1 MPDGAFLKELLIV
14 LAVTLSI
21 LFLFQRIGLPSIVG
35 FLLAGVVIG
44 PHGLE
49 LVSEVPA
56 VATIANIGVIILL
69 FTIGLEMS
77 LAELAAVRG
86 YAAWAG
92 LLQVFLT
99 IAAVAVIGSAF
110 ALPLTVS
117 VFYGFLVVNSSTAVI
132 LRIFAERRETDSL
145 HGRIATGMLVMQDLA
160 LVPMALLIP
169 ALASSASIS
178 AAVLLW
184 TLAKALFAVAVIVV
198 GARFVVPRLLHQVAL
213 LRSREIFTLFILFV
227 SFATAWLASEFGISL
242 ALGAFI
248 AGLLLSESEYS
259 HQMVADLLPL
269 RDCFSG
275 VFFISVGM
283 LLDVAF
289 VRADLGKQLGTLALL
304 VGVKAGI
311 VILIFWAL
319 YGSLRLGFVV
329 GLSLAQMGEFSFVL
343 EQAGRQ
349 HGLLTENGHQ
359 TFLTASILSLMATPF
374 LIQWSHRLGFAL
386 EKSAAVP
393 MTPQAAGES
402 PGHSGHVIVVGYG
415 LNGQNLTRVL
425 KEVGIHYRI
434 LDMDPAVVRA
444 AASAGEPI
452 VFGDGTRPEIL
463 AKVDIAGARVLVVAV
478 SDPVATARIVA
489 EARRE
494 KPGLSIIVRTRY
506 VAEIERLYRLGANEV
521 IPEEFETSIEI
532 FSRVLQEYHLPRNII
547 SLQVD
552 LIRREQYGALRGL
565 RLAGKALDELGQ
577 YLAGTTADTVLV
589 TDSSPA
595 AGKSLAEIELRERSG
610 ITVIAV
616 VRDGV
621 STHNPR
627 ADFRLAAGDILV
639 LLGSHQQLDDAAGI
653 VSPAPLD

>member
-1 MPDGAFLKELLIV
+1 MPEAAFLKELLIV
-14 LAVTLSI
+14 LGVTLSI
-21 LFLFQRIGLPSIVG
+21 LFFFQRVGLPSIVG

-110 ALPLTVS
+110 ALPLPVA

-132 LRIFAERRETDSL
+132 LRILTERRETDSL

-178 AAVLLW
+178 PAVLLG
-184 TLAKALFAVAVIVV
+184 TLAKALFAVGVIVV
-198 GARFVVPRLLHQVAL
+198 AARYAIPRLLHQVAL

-275 VFFISVGM
+275 VFFISIGM

-289 VRADLGKQLGTLALL
+289 VRTDLGKQLGTLALL

-311 VILIFWAL
+311 VVLIFWAL
-319 YGSLRLGFVV
+319 YGSLRLGLVV

-386 EKSAAVP
+386 EKSAAAP
-393 MTPQAAGES
+393 ISPPRIEKTPGD
-402 PGHSGHVIVVGYG
+402 SGHVIVVGYG

-425 KEVGIHYRI
+425 KEVGIRYRI

-444 AASAGEPI
+444 AAAAGEPI

-463 AKVDIAGARVLVVAV
+463 AKVDVAGARVLVVAV
-478 SDPVATARIVA
+478 SDPVATARIVD

-494 KPGLSIIVRTRY
+494 KPALSIIVRTRY
-506 VAEIERLYRLGANEV
+506 VAEIERLSRLGANEV

-565 RLAGKALDELGQ
+565 RLEGKRLDELGR

-595 AGKSLAEIELRERSG
+595 AGKSLAEIELRKRSG

-621 STHNPR
+621 STQNPP
-627 ADFRLAAGDILV
+627 AEFRLAAGDVLV
-639 LLGSHQQLDDAAGI
+639 LLGSHQQLDEAARI
-653 VSPAPLD
+653 VSSAPLD

>member
-1 MPDGAFLKELLIV
+1 MPEAAFLRELLIV
-14 LAVTLSI
+14 LGVTLSI
-21 LFLFQRIGLPSIVG
+21 LFFFQRVGLPSIVG

-110 ALPLTVS
+110 ALPLPVA

-132 LRIFAERRETDSL
+132 LRILAERRETDSL

-178 AAVLLW
+178 AAVLLG
-184 TLAKALFAVAVIVV
+184 TLAKALFAVGVIVIA
-198 GARFVVPRLLHQVAL
+198 ARYAIPRLLHQVAL
-213 LRSREIFTLFILFV
+213 LRSREIFTLFIVFV

-275 VFFISVGM
+275 VFFISIGM

-304 VGVKAGI
+304 IGVKAGI
-311 VILIFWAL
+311 VVLIFWAL
-319 YGSLRLGFVV
+319 YGSLRLGLVV

-386 EKSAAVP
+386 EKSAA
-393 MTPQAAGES
+393 
-402 PGHSGHVIVVGYG
+402 
-415 LNGQNLTRVL
+415 
-425 KEVGIHYRI
+425 
-434 LDMDPAVVRA
+434 
-444 AASAGEPI
+444 
-452 VFGDGTRPEIL
+452 
-463 AKVDIAGARVLVVAV
+463 
-478 SDPVATARIVA
+478 
-489 EARRE
+489 
-494 KPGLSIIVRTRY
+494 
-506 VAEIERLYRLGANEV
+506 
-521 IPEEFETSIEI
+521 
-532 FSRVLQEYHLPRNII
+532 
-547 SLQVD
+547 
-552 LIRREQYGALRGL
+552 
-565 RLAGKALDELGQ
+565 
-577 YLAGTTADTVLV
+577 
-589 TDSSPA
+589 
-595 AGKSLAEIELRERSG
+595 
-610 ITVIAV
+610 
-616 VRDGV
+616 
-621 STHNPR
+621 
-627 ADFRLAAGDILV
+627 
-639 LLGSHQQLDDAAGI
+639 
-653 VSPAPLD
+653 

>member
-1 MPDGAFLKELLIV
+1 MPEGAFLKELLIV

-21 LFLFQRIGLPSIVG
+21 LFLFQRIGLPAIVG

-49 LVSEVPA
+49 LVSDVPA

-69 FTIGLEMS
+69 FTIGLDMS

-99 IAAVAVIGSAF
+99 LAVVAAIASAFDLPLAVA
-110 ALPLTVS
+110 
-117 VFYGFLVVNSSTAVI
+117 VFYGFLVVNSSTAVV
-132 LRIFAERRETDSL
+132 LRILADRRETDSL

-169 ALASSASIS
+169 ALGSSASIS
-178 AAVLLW
+178 AAVLLG
-184 TLAKALFAVAVIVV
+184 TLAKAVFAVAAIVV
-198 GARFVVPRLLHQVAL
+198 AARYALPWLLHQVAL
-213 LRSREIFTLFILFV
+213 LRSRELFTLFILFV
-227 SFATAWLASEFGISL
+227 SFATAFLAYEFGISL

-275 VFFISVGM
+275 IFFLSVGM

-289 VRADLGKQLGTLALL
+289 VRADVAGQLGILALL
-304 VGVKAGI
+304 VAVKAGI
-311 VILIFWAL
+311 VVLIFGAL
-319 YGSLRLGFVV
+319 YGSLRLGLVV
-329 GLSLAQMGEFSFVL
+329 GLSLAQIGEFSFVL
-343 EQAGRQ
+343 EQAGWQ
-349 HGLLTENGHQ
+349 HGLLTEAGHQ

-374 LIQWSHRLGFAL
+374 LMQWSHRVAFAA
-386 EKSAAVP
+386 EKTGGAP
-393 MTPQAAGES
+393 RKPERTGGAGD
-402 PGHSGHVIVVGYG
+402 SGHVIIVGYG

-425 KEVGIHYRI
+425 KEVGIRYRI
-434 LDMDPAVVRA
+434 LDMDPAVTRA
-444 AASAGEPI
+444 AAKAGEPI

-463 AKVDIAGARVLVVAV
+463 DKVDIAGARVLVVAV

-494 KPGLSIIVRTRY
+494 KPELSIIVRTRY
-506 VAEIERLYRLGANEV
+506 VAEIERLYRMGANEV

-565 RLAGKALDELGQ
+565 RLEGKALDELGR
-577 YLAGTTADTVLV
+577 YLAGTTADTMLV
-589 TDSSPA
+589 TDGSPA
-595 AGKSLAEIELRERSG
+595 AGRSLAEIELRERSG

-616 VRDGV
+616 VRDGL
-621 STHNPR
+621 STHNPP
-627 ADFRLAAGDILV
+627 ADFRLAAGDVLV
-639 LLGSHQQLDDAAGI
+639 LLGSHQQLDDATRI
-653 VSPAPLD
+653 ISPPQVD